1 MAFHIIK
8 GDIIKMKVD
17 AIVNAANSS
26 LQNGGGV
33 CGTIFRHAG
42 EEALRREC
50 EKIGGCETGFSVI
63 TKGYALQA
71 KYIIHS
77 VGPVWR
83 GGVAGEE
90 FLLRSCYRSALELA
104 AKHRISSIAFPL
116 ISSGIYG
123 YPKEEALNIA
133 VDEIGK
139 FALLSDMEIFLVIY
153 NAEDFVIDDALRKE
167 VAAYIAEQKALP
179 EEAYPN
185 IHFDFEVKEIDKPA
199 ISQPEKDFYRKANL
213 SRADFMRISRPSVG
227 KKISKDEVISMA
239 IALEFDFEKAKAF
252 LERFGYRF
260 DKHTKDLIIRWSI
273 ENKRYDIFELI
284 KLLFAFNRTFNI
296 Q

>member
-1 MAFHIIK
+1 MRQTVPFKTAAVSAERFSGMQVKRHF
-8 GDIIKMKVD
+8 
-17 AIVNAANSS
+17 AVNAKKSAAA
-26 LQNGGGV
+26 V
-33 CGTIFRHAG
+33 FPTILLPAVSAWG
-42 EEALRREC
+42 
-50 EKIGGCETGFSVI
+50 KWN
-63 TKGYALQA
+63 ALQA

-104 AKHRISSIAFPL
+104 AKHKLSSIAFPL

-179 EEAYPN
+179 EETYPN

-239 IALEFDFEKAKAF
+239 IALEFDFEKTKAMNV
-252 LERFGYRF
+252 LSR
-260 DKHTKDLIIRWSI
+260 L
-273 ENKRYDIFELI
+273 
-284 KLLFAFNRTFNI
+284 
-296 Q
+296 